1 MQGGP
6 KQSRSLQIYIN
17 KSYSLNLANMAEFF
31 ETNFIVKEVQEYY
44 TLETCDLMLDVIA
57 VTLLEVAIWLKY
69 K

>member
-1 MQGGP
+1 
-6 KQSRSLQIYIN
+6 
-17 KSYSLNLANMAEFF
+17 MAEFF

-57 VTLLEVAIWLKY
+57 VTLLEVAIWVKY